1 MIFNWR
7 IAVFRSVF
15 TKFVSL
21 FMLILLASFLVLSTI
36 LTSLV
41 NTYNI
46 DVKMNSMADAAYSA
60 SLYLRDQF
68 AESECE
74 EFTEYLR
81 LEKSQIMPV
90 VDLLSINVDNMMLWV
105 VDEAGNTV
113 LMGGSWKA
121 DSPHTDDNL
130 AKDTVFPE
138 DVIHTLS
145 ADGTLSDTGNLSG
158 FFRKGHCTYGVA
170 LYAPDS
176 HFIGAVIA
184 STDSVGMSALLEA
197 MDNTVLMS
205 TLWIMLAALIAVYF
219 ITERMVAPLKSMSR
233 AAKSFAKGQFDARVT
248 VTGSDEIA
256 ELAVAFNNMAENLAI
271 ANEMQRS
278 FVANVSHD
286 LRTPMTTI
294 SGFIDGILSGAIPK
308 EKQEYY
314 LGVISEEVRRLSR
327 LVSALLDISRMQA
340 GERKF
345 AMADFDICELSRQV
359 LISFEQKIEGKKLDV
374 SFECDSDRMDVVG
387 DRDAIHQ
394 VLYNICDNAIKFS
407 YDGGKFD
414 IRIAEKDKKM
424 HVSVYNEGVG
434 IPSEDVGRIFD
445 RFYKSDKSRGLDKS
459 GVGLG
464 MYISRT
470 IIDAHGEKIW
480 AESEPGQWCRFT
492 FTLQKSYTSPMDKR
506 KINSERN
513 TRDAGKDMTV

>member
-1 MIFNWR
+1 
-7 IAVFRSVF
+7 
-15 TKFVSL
+15 
-21 FMLILLASFLVLSTI
+21 
-36 LTSLV
+36 
-41 NTYNI
+41 
-46 DVKMNSMADAAYSA
+46 
-60 SLYLRDQF
+60 
-68 AESECE
+68 
-74 EFTEYLR
+74 
-81 LEKSQIMPV
+81 
-90 VDLLSINVDNMMLWV
+90 
-105 VDEAGNTV
+105 
-113 LMGGSWKA
+113 
-121 DSPHTDDNL
+121 
-130 AKDTVFPE
+130 
-138 DVIHTLS
+138 
-145 ADGTLSDTGNLSG
+145 
-158 FFRKGHCTYGVA
+158 
-170 LYAPDS
+170 
-176 HFIGAVIA
+176 
-184 STDSVGMSALLEA
+184 
-197 MDNTVLMS
+197 MS

-345 AMADFDICELSRQV
+345 AMAEFDICELSRQV

-374 SFECDSDRMDVVG
+374 SFECDSDRMDVIG

-407 YDGGKFD
+407 HDGGKFD
-414 IRIAEKDKKM
+414 IRIAEKDKKTYI
-424 HVSVYNEGVG
+424 SVYNEGVG

-492 FTLQKSYTSPMDKR
+492 FTLQKSYTSPVDKR
-506 KINSERN
+506 RINSERN

>member
-1 MIFNWR
+1 
-7 IAVFRSVF
+7 
-15 TKFVSL
+15 
-21 FMLILLASFLVLSTI
+21 MLILLASFLVLSTI

-60 SLYLRDQF
+60 SMYLRGQ
-68 AESECE
+68 
-74 EFTEYLR
+74 FTESGCEDFTDYLH
-81 LEKSQIMPV
+81 EKKREIMPV

-105 VDEAGNTV
+105 VDETGDTV
-113 LMGGSWKA
+113 LTGGSWKA
-121 DSPHTDDNL
+121 DSAQSESLLMDAT
-130 AKDTVFPE
+130 FPE
-138 DVIHTLS
+138 SVIHTLNT
-145 ADGTLSDTGNLSG
+145 DGTISDTGNLSG
-158 FFRKGHCTYGVA
+158 FFDKGHCTYGVA

-176 HFIGAVIA
+176 RFIGAVIA
-184 STDSVGMSALLEA
+184 STDSVGMSQLLEA

-233 AAKSFAKGQFDARVT
+233 AAKSFAKGKFDARVT

-256 ELAVAFNNMAENLAI
+256 ELAVAFNNMAENLAT

-294 SGFIDGILSGAIPK
+294 SGFIDGILSGAIPE
-308 EKQEYY
+308 EKHEYY

-327 LVSALLDISRMQA
+327 LVTALLDISRMQA

-345 AMADFDICELSRQV
+345 TMADFDICELSRQV
-359 LISFEQKIEGKKLDV
+359 LVSFEQKIEAKKLDV
-374 SFECDSDRMDVVG
+374 SFECDSDRMDVIG

-407 YDGGKFD
+407 HDGGKYD
-414 IRIAEKDKKM
+414 IRITEKDKRI

-434 IPSEDVGRIFD
+434 IPSEDVARIFD

-480 AESEPGQWCRFT
+480 AESELGKWCRFT
-492 FTLQKSYTSPMDKR
+492 FTLPKGAAFPQR
-506 KINSERN
+506 KGTADRN
-513 TRDAGKDMTV
+513 TKDSGKDLTV

>member
-1 MIFNWR
+1 
-7 IAVFRSVF
+7 
-15 TKFVSL
+15 
-21 FMLILLASFLVLSTI
+21 MLILLASFLVLSTI

-46 DVKMNSMADAAYSA
+46 DVKTHSMANVSYSA
-60 SLYLRDQF
+60 SVYIRDQF
-68 AESECE
+68 VESDCTD
-74 EFTEYLR
+74 FTEYLHK
-81 LEKSQIMPV
+81 EKEQIMPV
-90 VDLLSINVDNMMLWV
+90 IDLLSTNVENMTLWV
-105 VDEAGNTV
+105 VDEFGETV
-113 LMGGSWKA
+113 LAGGSRK
-121 DSPHTDDNL
+121 TDP
-130 AKDTVFPE
+130 AHKDDLSVKSTTFPE
-138 DVIHTLS
+138 GVIHTIES
-145 ADGTLSDTGNLSG
+145 EGTLSDTGNLSG
-158 FFRKGHCTYGVA
+158 YFKNRHCTYGVA
-170 LYAPDS
+170 LYTPDS
-176 HFIGAVIA
+176 RFLGAVIA
-184 STDSVGMSALLEA
+184 STDSIGMSTLLEA

-256 ELAVAFNNMAENLAI
+256 ELAVAFNNMAENLAT

-294 SGFIDGILSGAIPK
+294 SGFIDGILSGAIPP
-308 EKQEYY
+308 EKQDYY
-314 LGVISEEVRRLSR
+314 LSVISEEVRRLSR

-345 AMADFDICELSRQV
+345 TMADFDICELSRQV
-359 LISFEQKIEGKKLDV
+359 LISFEQKIEAKKLDV
-374 SFECDSDRMDVVG
+374 SFECDSDRMDVIG

-407 YDGGKFD
+407 HNGGKYE
-414 IRIAEKDKKM
+414 IRITEKDRRI

-434 IPSEDVGRIFD
+434 IPSEDVARIFD

-470 IIDAHGEKIW
+470 IIDAHGEQIW
-480 AESEPGQWCRFT
+480 AESELGKWCRFT
-492 FTLQKSYTSPMDKR
+492 FTLQKASAFSQR
-506 KINSERN
+506 KSVDRNSK
-513 TRDAGKDMTV
+513 DSGKDLSI

>member
-1 MIFNWR
+1 
-7 IAVFRSVF
+7 
-15 TKFVSL
+15 
-21 FMLILLASFLVLSTI
+21 MLILLASFLVLSTI

-46 DVKMNSMADAAYSA
+46 DVKTHSMANVSYSA
-60 SLYLRDQF
+60 SVYIRDQF
-68 AESECE
+68 VESDCTD
-74 EFTEYLR
+74 FTEYLHK
-81 LEKSQIMPV
+81 EKEQIMPV
-90 VDLLSINVDNMMLWV
+90 IDLLSTNVENMTLWV
-105 VDEAGNTV
+105 VDEFGETV
-113 LMGGSWKA
+113 LAGGSRK
-121 DSPHTDDNL
+121 TDPSH
-130 AKDTVFPE
+130 KDDLSVKSTTFPE
-138 DVIHTLS
+138 GVIHTIES
-145 ADGTLSDTGNLSG
+145 EGTLSDTGNLSG
-158 FFRKGHCTYGVA
+158 YFKNRHCTYGVA
-170 LYAPDS
+170 LYTPDS
-176 HFIGAVIA
+176 RFLGAVIA
-184 STDSVGMSALLEA
+184 STDSIGMSTLLEA

-256 ELAVAFNNMAENLAI
+256 ELAVAFNNMAENLAT

-294 SGFIDGILSGAIPK
+294 SGFIDGILSGAIPP
-308 EKQEYY
+308 EKQDYY
-314 LGVISEEVRRLSR
+314 LSVISEEVRRLSR

-345 AMADFDICELSRQV
+345 TMADFDICELSRQV
-359 LISFEQKIEGKKLDV
+359 LISFEQKIEAKKLDV
-374 SFECDSDRMDVVG
+374 SFECDNDRMDVIG

-407 YDGGKFD
+407 HNGGKYE
-414 IRIAEKDKKM
+414 IRITEKDRRI

-434 IPSEDVGRIFD
+434 IPSEDVARIFD

-470 IIDAHGEKIW
+470 IIDAHGEQIW
-480 AESEPGQWCRFT
+480 AESELGKWCRFT
-492 FTLQKSYTSPMDKR
+492 FTLQKASAFSQR
-506 KINSERN
+506 KSVDRNSKD
-513 TRDAGKDMTV
+513 TGKDLSI

>member
-1 MIFNWR
+1 
-7 IAVFRSVF
+7 
-15 TKFVSL
+15 
-21 FMLILLASFLVLSTI
+21 MLILLASFLVLSTI

-60 SLYLRDQF
+60 SMYLRGQ
-68 AESECE
+68 
-74 EFTEYLR
+74 FTESGCEGFTDYLH
-81 LEKSQIMPV
+81 EKKREIMPV

-105 VDEAGNTV
+105 VDETGDTV
-113 LMGGSWKA
+113 LTGGSWKA
-121 DSPHTDDNL
+121 DSAQSESLLRDAT
-130 AKDTVFPE
+130 FPE
-138 DVIHTLS
+138 SVIHTLNT
-145 ADGTLSDTGNLSG
+145 DGTISDTGNLSG
-158 FFRKGHCTYGVA
+158 FFDKGHCTYGVA

-176 HFIGAVIA
+176 RFIGAVIA
-184 STDSVGMSALLEA
+184 STDSIGMSQLLEA

-233 AAKSFAKGQFDARVT
+233 AAKSFAKGKFDARVT

-256 ELAVAFNNMAENLAI
+256 ELAVAFNNMAENLAT

-294 SGFIDGILSGAIPK
+294 SGFIDGILSGAIPE
-308 EKQEYY
+308 EKHEYY

-327 LVSALLDISRMQA
+327 LVTALLDISRMQA

-345 AMADFDICELSRQV
+345 TMADFDICELSRQV
-359 LISFEQKIEGKKLDV
+359 LISFEQKIEAKKLDV
-374 SFECDSDRMDVVG
+374 SFECDSDRMDVIG

-407 YDGGKFD
+407 HDGGKYD
-414 IRIAEKDKKM
+414 IRITEKDKRI

-434 IPSEDVGRIFD
+434 IPSEDVAGIFD

-480 AESEPGQWCRFT
+480 AESELGKWCRFT
-492 FTLQKSYTSPMDKR
+492 FTLPKGAAFPQR
-506 KINSERN
+506 KGTADRN
-513 TRDAGKDMTV
+513 TKDSGKDLTV

>member
-1 MIFNWR
+1 M
-7 IAVFRSVF
+7 FRSVF

-60 SLYLRDQF
+60 SMYLRGQ
-68 AESECE
+68 
-74 EFTEYLR
+74 FTESGCEDFTDYLH
-81 LEKSQIMPV
+81 EKKREIMPV

-105 VDEAGNTV
+105 VDETGDTV
-113 LMGGSWKA
+113 LTGGSWKA
-121 DSPHTDDNL
+121 DSAQSESLLRDAT
-130 AKDTVFPE
+130 FPE
-138 DVIHTLS
+138 SVIHTLNT
-145 ADGTLSDTGNLSG
+145 DGTISDTGNLSG
-158 FFRKGHCTYGVA
+158 FFDKGHCTYGVA

-176 HFIGAVIA
+176 RFIGAVIA
-184 STDSVGMSALLEA
+184 STDSVGMSQLLEA

-233 AAKSFAKGQFDARVT
+233 AAKSFAKGKFDARVT

-256 ELAVAFNNMAENLAI
+256 ELAVAFNNMAENLAT

-294 SGFIDGILSGAIPK
+294 SGFIDGILSGAIPE
-308 EKQEYY
+308 EKHEYY

-327 LVSALLDISRMQA
+327 LVTALLDISRMQA

-345 AMADFDICELSRQV
+345 TMADFDICELSRQV
-359 LISFEQKIEGKKLDV
+359 LISFEQKIEAKKLDV
-374 SFECDSDRMDVVG
+374 SFECDSDRMDVIG

-407 YDGGKFD
+407 HDGGKYD
-414 IRIAEKDKKM
+414 IRITEKDKRI

-434 IPSEDVGRIFD
+434 IPSEDVARIFD

-480 AESEPGQWCRFT
+480 AESELGKWCRFT
-492 FTLQKSYTSPMDKR
+492 FTLPKGAAFPQR
-506 KINSERN
+506 KGTADRN
-513 TRDAGKDMTV
+513 TKDSGKDLTV

>member
-1 MIFNWR
+1 M
-7 IAVFRSVF
+7 FRSVF

-60 SLYLRDQF
+60 SLYLRSQF
-68 AESECE
+68 MKSECDQ
-74 EFTEYLR
+74 FTEYLHK
-81 LEKSQIMPV
+81 EKSQIMPV

-105 VDEAGNTV
+105 VDESGDTV
-113 LMGGSWKA
+113 LAGGSWKA
-121 DSPHTDDNL
+121 NSDQADD
-130 AKDTVFPE
+130 APKDATFPKS
-138 DVIHTLS
+138 ILHTLS
-145 ADGTLSDTGNLSG
+145 TEGTISDTGNLSG
-158 FFRKGHCTYGVA
+158 FFEKGHCTYGVA

-176 HFIGAVIA
+176 SFIGAVIA
-184 STDSVGMSALLEA
+184 STDSLGMSQLLEA

-233 AAKSFAKGQFDARVT
+233 AAKSFAKGKFDARVT

-256 ELAVAFNNMAENLAI
+256 ELAVAFNNMAENLAT

-308 EKQEYY
+308 EKHEYY

-345 AMADFDICELSRQV
+345 TMADFDICELSRQV
-359 LISFEQKIEGKKLDV
+359 LISFEQKIEAKKLDV
-374 SFECDSDRMDVVG
+374 SFECDNDRMDVIG

-407 YDGGKFD
+407 HDGGKYD
-414 IRIAEKDKKM
+414 IRITEKDKRI

-434 IPSEDVGRIFD
+434 IPDEDVARIFD

-470 IIDAHGEKIW
+470 IIDAHGESIW
-480 AESEPGQWCRFT
+480 AESECGKWCRFT
-492 FTLQKSYTSPMDKR
+492 FTMQKASAFPQRKGSP
-506 KINSERN
+506 ERN
-513 TRDAGKDMTV
+513 IKDSGKDLSI

>member
-1 MIFNWR
+1 
-7 IAVFRSVF
+7 
-15 TKFVSL
+15 
-21 FMLILLASFLVLSTI
+21 MLILLASFLVLSTI

-46 DVKMNSMADAAYSA
+46 DVKMNAMADAAYSA
-60 SLYLRDQF
+60 SLYLKDQF
-68 AESECE
+68 AESGYE
-74 EFTEYLR
+74 EFTEYLDK
-81 LEKSQIMPV
+81 EKDKIIPV
-90 VDLLSINVDNMMLWV
+90 MYLLSINVDDMKIWV
-105 VDEAGNTV
+105 VNEEGEIVFT
-113 LMGGSWKA
+113 GGSR
-121 DSPHTDDNL
+121 HTDSRHPDSFQ
-130 AKDTVFPE
+130 AVDSSFPE
-138 DVIHTLS
+138 SVVHTIS
-145 ADGTLSDTGNLSG
+145 TEGTLSDTGNLDG
-158 FFRKGHCTYGVA
+158 FFSKGHCTYGVA
-170 LYAPDS
+170 LYSTDS
-176 HFIGAVIA
+176 SFIGAVIA
-184 STDSVGMSALLEA
+184 STNSVGMSKLLEA

-256 ELAVAFNNMAENLAI
+256 ELAVAFNNMAENLAT

-294 SGFIDGILSGAIPK
+294 SGFIDGILSGAIPQ
-308 EKQEYY
+308 EKQSYY
-314 LGVISEEVRRLSR
+314 LSVISEEVRRLSR

-345 AMADFDICELSRQV
+345 TMAEFDICELSRQV
-359 LISFEQKIEGKKLDV
+359 LISFEQKIEAKKLDV
-374 SFECDSDRMDVVG
+374 SFDCDNDRMDVIG

-407 YDGGKFD
+407 HEGGKYD
-414 IRIAEKDKKM
+414 IRITEKEKRI

-434 IPSEDVGRIFD
+434 IPNEDVARIFD

-470 IIDAHGEKIW
+470 IIDAHGENIW
-480 AESEPGQWCRFT
+480 AESELGKWCRFT
-492 FTLQKSYTSPMDKR
+492 FTLQKSTAFSQR
-506 KINSERN
+506 KGMTERN
-513 TRDAGKDMTV
+513 SRDSGKDFNV

>member
-1 MIFNWR
+1 M
-7 IAVFRSVF
+7 FRSVF

-21 FMLILLASFLVLSTI
+21 FMLILLASFLVLTTI

-41 NTYNI
+41 NTYNM
-46 DVKMNSMADAAYSA
+46 DVKMNSMADAAYSV
-60 SLYLRDQF
+60 SVYLRDQYI
-68 AESECE
+68 ESEQAS
-74 EFTEYLR
+74 FDNYLISHR
-81 LEKSQIMPV
+81 DHIMPV
-90 VDLLSINVDNMMLWV
+90 IDLLSVNVDDMVLWV
-105 VDEAGNTV
+105 VDETGAPILT
-113 LMGGSWKA
+113 GGSGQKQVPPSGTVPETEA
-121 DSPHTDDNL
+121 SFPDSVMQAL
-130 AKDTVFPE
+130 RAE
-138 DVIHTLS
+138 
-145 ADGTLSDTGNLSG
+145 GNLSDSGTLDG
-158 FFRKGHCTYGVA
+158 FFHRGHCTYGIG
-170 LYAPDS
+170 LYTTDS
-176 HFIGAVIA
+176 RFIGAVIA
-184 STDSVGMSALLEA
+184 SAESGGMNELLEA

-233 AAKSFAKGQFDARVT
+233 AAKSFANGKFDARVT

-278 FVANVSHD
+278 FIANVSHD

-294 SGFIDGILSGAIPK
+294 SGFIDGILSGAIPP

-314 LGVISEEVRRLSR
+314 LGVVSEEVRRLSR

-345 AMADFDICELSRQV
+345 TMTEFDICELSRQV
-359 LISFEQKIEGKKLDV
+359 LISFEQKIDAKKLDV
-374 SFECDSDRMDVVG
+374 SFECDSDRMDVLA

-407 YDGGKFD
+407 YEGGKYALH
-414 IRIAEKDKKM
+414 ITEKEKRI
-424 HVSVYNEGVG
+424 HVSVYDEGVG
-434 IPSEDVGRIFD
+434 IPAEDVPRIFD
-445 RFYKSDKSRGLDKS
+445 RFYKSDESRGLDKT

-470 IIDAHGEKIW
+470 IIEAHGEKIW
-480 AESEPGQWCRFT
+480 AESEYGKWCRFT
-492 FTLQKSYTSPMDKR
+492 FTLPKPSGFPLDKR
-506 KINSERN
+506 KNLTDRN
-513 TRDAGKDMTV
+513 ARESGKGMTV

>member
-1 MIFNWR
+1 MFK
-7 IAVFRSVF
+7 SVF

-60 SLYLRDQF
+60 SLYLRDQY
-68 AESECE
+68 AASECE
-74 EFTEYLR
+74 EFTEYLQKDKAGIIP
-81 LEKSQIMPV
+81 L
-90 VDLLSINVDNMMLWV
+90 VDLLSINVDNMRLWI
-105 VDEAGNTV
+105 VDESGDTV

-121 DSPHTDDNL
+121 DPDQPDKTPSAT
-130 AKDTVFPE
+130 FPAS
-138 DVIHTLS
+138 VIQTLS
-145 ADGTLSDTGNLSG
+145 EAGTISDSGNLDG
-158 FFRKGHCTYGVA
+158 FFVKSHCTYGVA
-170 LYAPDS
+170 LYDDDS
-176 HFIGAVIA
+176 AFIGAVIA
-184 STDSVGMSALLEA
+184 STGSVGMSKLLEA

-256 ELAVAFNNMAENLAI
+256 ELAIAFNNMAEDLAT

-294 SGFIDGILSGAIPK
+294 SGFIDGILSGAIPQ
-308 EKQEYY
+308 ERQEYY

-345 AMADFDICELSRQV
+345 NMAEFDICELSRQV

-374 SFECDSDRMDVVG
+374 SFSCDCDRMDVIG

-407 YDGGKFD
+407 HDGGKYD
-414 IRIAEKDKKM
+414 IRITEKDKRI

-434 IPSEDVGRIFD
+434 IPSEDVARIFD

-470 IIDAHGEKIW
+470 IIEAHGERIW
-480 AESEPGQWCRFT
+480 AESEQGKWCRFT
-492 FTLQKSYTSPMDKR
+492 FTLQKPSAFPPR
-506 KINSERN
+506 KIASDRNSK
-513 TRDAGKDMTV
+513 DSGKDLSV

>member
-1 MIFNWR
+1 
-7 IAVFRSVF
+7 
-15 TKFVSL
+15 
-21 FMLILLASFLVLSTI
+21 MLILLASFLVLSTI

-60 SLYLRDQF
+60 SMYLRGQ
-68 AESECE
+68 
-74 EFTEYLR
+74 FTESGCEDFTDYLH
-81 LEKSQIMPV
+81 EKKREIMPV

-105 VDEAGNTV
+105 VDETGDTV
-113 LMGGSWKA
+113 LTGGSWKA
-121 DSPHTDDNL
+121 DSAQSESLLRDAT
-130 AKDTVFPE
+130 FPE
-138 DVIHTLS
+138 SVIHTLNT
-145 ADGTLSDTGNLSG
+145 DGTISDTGNLSG
-158 FFRKGHCTYGVA
+158 FFDKGHCTYGVA

-176 HFIGAVIA
+176 GFIGAVIA
-184 STDSVGMSALLEA
+184 STDSVGMSQLLEA

-233 AAKSFAKGQFDARVT
+233 AAKSFAKGKFDARVT

-256 ELAVAFNNMAENLAI
+256 ELAVAFNNMAENLAT

-294 SGFIDGILSGAIPK
+294 SGFIDGILSGAIPE
-308 EKQEYY
+308 EKHEYY

-327 LVSALLDISRMQA
+327 LVTALLDISRMQA

-345 AMADFDICELSRQV
+345 TMADFDICELSRQV
-359 LISFEQKIEGKKLDV
+359 LISFEQKIEAKKLDV
-374 SFECDSDRMDVVG
+374 SFECDSDRMDVIG

-407 YDGGKFD
+407 HDGGKYD
-414 IRIAEKDKKM
+414 IRITEKDKRI

-434 IPSEDVGRIFD
+434 IPSEDVARIFD

-480 AESEPGQWCRFT
+480 AESELGKWCRVT
-492 FTLQKSYTSPMDKR
+492 FTLPKGAAFPQR
-506 KINSERN
+506 KGTADRN
-513 TRDAGKDMTV
+513 TKDSGKDLTV

>member
-1 MIFNWR
+1 
-7 IAVFRSVF
+7 
-15 TKFVSL
+15 
-21 FMLILLASFLVLSTI
+21 MLILLASFLVLSTI

-46 DVKMNSMADAAYSA
+46 DVKTHSMANVSYSA
-60 SLYLRDQF
+60 SIYIRDQF
-68 AESECE
+68 IESESKD
-74 EFTEYLR
+74 FTEYLHK
-81 LEKSQIMPV
+81 EKEQIMPV
-90 VDLLSINVDNMMLWV
+90 IDLLSTNVENMTLWV
-105 VDEAGNTV
+105 VDEFGETV
-113 LMGGSWKA
+113 LVGGSRKT
-121 DSPHTDDNL
+121 DSAHKDDLIN
-130 AKDTVFPE
+130 KSITFPE
-138 DVIHTLS
+138 DVIHTIES
-145 ADGTLSDTGNLSG
+145 EGTLSDTGNLSG
-158 FFRKGHCTYGVA
+158 YFKNRHCTYGVA
-170 LYAPDS
+170 LYTPDS
-176 HFIGAVIA
+176 RFLGAVIA
-184 STDSVGMSALLEA
+184 STDSVGMSTLLEA

-256 ELAVAFNNMAENLAI
+256 ELAVAFNNMAENLAT

-294 SGFIDGILSGAIPK
+294 SGFIDGILSGAIPP
-308 EKQEYY
+308 EKQDYY
-314 LGVISEEVRRLSR
+314 LSVISEEVRRLSR

-345 AMADFDICELSRQV
+345 TMADFDICELSRQV
-359 LISFEQKIEGKKLDV
+359 LISFEQKIETKKLDV
-374 SFECDSDRMDVVG
+374 SFECDSDRMDVIG

-407 YDGGKFD
+407 YDGGKYE
-414 IRIAEKDKKM
+414 IRITEKDRRI

-434 IPSEDVGRIFD
+434 IPSEDVARIFD

-470 IIDAHGEKIW
+470 IIDAHGEQIW
-480 AESEPGQWCRFT
+480 AESELGKWCRFT
-492 FTLQKSYTSPMDKR
+492 FTLQKTSAFTQR
-506 KINSERN
+506 KSADRNSK
-513 TRDAGKDMTV
+513 DSGKDLGI

>member
-1 MIFNWR
+1 M
-7 IAVFRSVF
+7 FRSVF

-46 DVKMNSMADAAYSA
+46 DVKTHSMANVSYSA
-60 SLYLRDQF
+60 SVYIRDQF
-68 AESECE
+68 VESDCTD
-74 EFTEYLR
+74 FTEYLHK
-81 LEKSQIMPV
+81 EKEQIMPV
-90 VDLLSINVDNMMLWV
+90 IDLLSTNVENMTLWV
-105 VDEAGNTV
+105 VDEFGETV
-113 LMGGSWKA
+113 LAGGSRK
-121 DSPHTDDNL
+121 TDPSH
-130 AKDTVFPE
+130 KDDLSVKSTTFPE
-138 DVIHTLS
+138 GVIHTIES
-145 ADGTLSDTGNLSG
+145 EGTLSDTGNLSG
-158 FFRKGHCTYGVA
+158 YFKNRHCTYGVA
-170 LYAPDS
+170 LYTPDS
-176 HFIGAVIA
+176 RFLGAVIA
-184 STDSVGMSALLEA
+184 STDSIGMSTLLEA

-256 ELAVAFNNMAENLAI
+256 ELAVAFNNMAENLAT

-294 SGFIDGILSGAIPK
+294 SGFIDGILSGAIPP
-308 EKQEYY
+308 EKQDYY
-314 LGVISEEVRRLSR
+314 LSVISEEVRRLSR

-345 AMADFDICELSRQV
+345 TMADFDICELSRQV
-359 LISFEQKIEGKKLDV
+359 LISFEQKIEAKKLDV
-374 SFECDSDRMDVVG
+374 SFECDSDRMDVIG

-407 YDGGKFD
+407 HNGGKYE
-414 IRIAEKDKKM
+414 IRITEKDRRI

-434 IPSEDVGRIFD
+434 IPSEDVARIFD

-470 IIDAHGEKIW
+470 IIDAHGEQIW
-480 AESEPGQWCRFT
+480 AESELGKWCRFT
-492 FTLQKSYTSPMDKR
+492 FTLQKASAFSQR
-506 KINSERN
+506 KSVDTNSK
-513 TRDAGKDMTV
+513 DSGKDLSI

>member
-1 MIFNWR
+1 M
-7 IAVFRSVF
+7 FRSVF

-21 FMLILLASFLVLSTI
+21 FMLILLASFLVLTTI

-60 SLYLRDQF
+60 SVYLHRQF
-68 AESECE
+68 LSSDSTDFK
-74 EFTEYLR
+74 EFLSAR
-81 LEKSQIMPV
+81 HSQIMPV
-90 VDLLSINVDNMMLWV
+90 VDLLSVNVDNMMLWV
-105 VDEAGNTV
+105 VDETGETI

-121 DSPHTDDNL
+121 DTTNSTDSHNSRMS
-130 AKDTVFPE
+130 FPE
-138 DVIHTLS
+138 TVIHTLS
-145 ADGTLSDTGNLSG
+145 AEGTLSDSGNLDG
-158 FFRKGHCTYGVA
+158 YFQKGHCTYGVA
-170 LYAPDS
+170 LYDADS
-176 HFIGAVIA
+176 RFIGAVIA
-184 STDSVGMSALLEA
+184 STDSIGMSKLLEA

-233 AAKSFAKGQFDARVT
+233 AAKSFANGQFDARVT

-256 ELAVAFNNMAENLAI
+256 ELAVAFNNMAENLAV

-294 SGFIDGILSGAIPK
+294 SGFIDGILSGAIPP

-314 LGVISEEVRRLSR
+314 LGIVSEEVRRLSR

-345 AMADFDICELSRQV
+345 TMAEFDICELSRQV
-359 LISFEQKIEGKKLDV
+359 LISFEQKIESKKLDV

-407 YDGGKFD
+407 YERGRYE
-414 IRIAEKDKKM
+414 IRITEKDKRIW
-424 HVSVYNEGVG
+424 VSVYNEGVG
-434 IPSEDVGRIFD
+434 IPDEDVGRIFD

-470 IIDAHGEKIW
+470 IIEAHGEKIW
-480 AESEPGQWCRFT
+480 AESEPGKWCRFVFTMTKPST
-492 FTLQKSYTSPMDKR
+492 FPIDKR
-506 KINSERN
+506 KITAERN
-513 TRDAGKDMTV
+513 TKDSGKDMTL

>member
-1 MIFNWR
+1 M
-7 IAVFRSVF
+7 FRSVF

-21 FMLILLASFLVLSTI
+21 FMLILLASFLVLTTI

-46 DVKMNSMADAAYSA
+46 DAKMNSMADAAYSV
-60 SLYLRDQF
+60 SVYLRDQYI
-68 AESECE
+68 ESEQTG
-74 EFTEYLR
+74 FDNYLI
-81 LEKSQIMPV
+81 SQKDSIMPV
-90 VDLLSINVDNMMLWV
+90 IDLLSVNVDDMALWV
-105 VDEAGNTV
+105 VDETGASILT
-113 LMGGSWKA
+113 GGSGQEKSPDGA
-121 DSPHTDDNL
+121 VPETEASFPDSVMQALRT
-130 AKDTVFPE
+130 
-138 DVIHTLS
+138 
-145 ADGTLSDTGNLSG
+145 DGTLSDSGTLDG
-158 FFRKGHCTYGVA
+158 FFQRGHCTYGIG
-170 LYAPDS
+170 LYTRDS
-176 HFIGAVIA
+176 RFVGAVIA
-184 STDSVGMSALLEA
+184 SAESGGMNELLEA

-233 AAKSFAKGQFDARVT
+233 AARSFANGKFDARVT

-278 FVANVSHD
+278 FIANVSHD

-294 SGFIDGILSGAIPK
+294 AGFIDGILSGAIPP

-314 LGVISEEVRRLSR
+314 LGVVSEEVRRLSR

-345 AMADFDICELSRQV
+345 TMAEFDICELSRQV
-359 LISFEQKIEGKKLDV
+359 LISFEQKIDAKKLDV
-374 SFECDSDRMDVVG
+374 SFECDSDRMDVLA

-407 YDGGKFD
+407 YACGKYE
-414 IRIAEKDKKM
+414 IRIAEKDKRI
-424 HVSVYNEGVG
+424 HVSVYDEGVG
-434 IPSEDVGRIFD
+434 IPAEDVPRIFD
-445 RFYKSDKSRGLDKS
+445 RFYKSDKSRGLDKT

-464 MYISRT
+464 MYISRA
-470 IIDAHGEKIW
+470 IIEAHGEKIW
-480 AESEPGQWCRFT
+480 AESEYGKWCRFT
-492 FTLQKSYTSPMDKR
+492 FTLPKPSGFPLDKR
-506 KINSERN
+506 KNLTDRN
-513 TRDAGKDMTV
+513 AKESGKGMTV

>member
-1 MIFNWR
+1 M
-7 IAVFRSVF
+7 FRSVF

-60 SLYLRDQF
+60 SMYLRGQ
-68 AESECE
+68 
-74 EFTEYLR
+74 FTESGCEDFTDYLH
-81 LEKSQIMPV
+81 EKKREIMPV

-105 VDEAGNTV
+105 VDETGDTV
-113 LMGGSWKA
+113 LTGGSWKA
-121 DSPHTDDNL
+121 DSAQSESLLRNAT
-130 AKDTVFPE
+130 FPE
-138 DVIHTLS
+138 SVIHTLNT
-145 ADGTLSDTGNLSG
+145 DGTISDTGNLSG
-158 FFRKGHCTYGVA
+158 FFDKGHCTYGVA

-176 HFIGAVIA
+176 RFIGAVIA
-184 STDSVGMSALLEA
+184 STDSVGMSQLLEA

-233 AAKSFAKGQFDARVT
+233 AAKSFAKGKFDARVT

-256 ELAVAFNNMAENLAI
+256 ELAVAFNNMAENLAT

-294 SGFIDGILSGAIPK
+294 SGFIDGILSGAIPE
-308 EKQEYY
+308 EKHEYY

-327 LVSALLDISRMQA
+327 LVTALLDISRMQA

-345 AMADFDICELSRQV
+345 TMADFDICELSRQV
-359 LISFEQKIEGKKLDV
+359 LISFEQKIEAKKLDV
-374 SFECDSDRMDVVG
+374 SFECDSDRMDVIG

-407 YDGGKFD
+407 HDGGKYD
-414 IRIAEKDKKM
+414 IRITEKDKRI

-434 IPSEDVGRIFD
+434 IPSEDVARIFD

-480 AESEPGQWCRFT
+480 AESELGKWCRFT
-492 FTLQKSYTSPMDKR
+492 FTLPKGAAFPQR
-506 KINSERN
+506 KGTADRN
-513 TRDAGKDMTV
+513 TKDSGKDLTV

>member
-1 MIFNWR
+1 M
-7 IAVFRSVF
+7 FRSVF

-60 SLYLRDQF
+60 SMYLRGQ
-68 AESECE
+68 
-74 EFTEYLR
+74 FTESGCEDFTDYLH
-81 LEKSQIMPV
+81 EKKREIMPV

-105 VDEAGNTV
+105 VDETGDTV
-113 LMGGSWKA
+113 LTGGSWKA
-121 DSPHTDDNL
+121 DSAQSESLLRNAT
-130 AKDTVFPE
+130 FPE
-138 DVIHTLS
+138 SVIHTLNT
-145 ADGTLSDTGNLSG
+145 DGTISDTGNLSG
-158 FFRKGHCTYGVA
+158 FFDKGHCTYGVA

-176 HFIGAVIA
+176 RFIGAVIA
-184 STDSVGMSALLEA
+184 STDSIGMSQLLEA

-233 AAKSFAKGQFDARVT
+233 AAKSFAKGKFDARVT

-256 ELAVAFNNMAENLAI
+256 ELAVAFNNMAENLAT

-294 SGFIDGILSGAIPK
+294 SGFIDGILSGAIPE
-308 EKQEYY
+308 EKHEYY

-327 LVSALLDISRMQA
+327 LVTALLDISRMQA

-345 AMADFDICELSRQV
+345 TMADFDICELSRQV
-359 LISFEQKIEGKKLDV
+359 LISFEQKIEAKKLDV
-374 SFECDSDRMDVVG
+374 SFECDSDRMDVIG

-407 YDGGKFD
+407 HDGGKYD
-414 IRIAEKDKKM
+414 IRITEKDKRI

-434 IPSEDVGRIFD
+434 IPSEDVARIFD

-480 AESEPGQWCRFT
+480 AESELGKWCRFT
-492 FTLQKSYTSPMDKR
+492 FTLPKGAAFPQR
-506 KINSERN
+506 KGTADRN
-513 TRDAGKDMTV
+513 TKDSGKDLTV

>member
-1 MIFNWR
+1 
-7 IAVFRSVF
+7 
-15 TKFVSL
+15 
-21 FMLILLASFLVLSTI
+21 MLILLASFLVLSTI

-60 SLYLRDQF
+60 SMYLRGQ
-68 AESECE
+68 
-74 EFTEYLR
+74 FTESGCEDFTDYLH
-81 LEKSQIMPV
+81 EKKREIMPV

-105 VDEAGNTV
+105 VDETGDTV
-113 LMGGSWKA
+113 LTGGSWTA
-121 DSPHTDDNL
+121 DSAQSESLLRDAT
-130 AKDTVFPE
+130 FPE
-138 DVIHTLS
+138 SVIHTLNT
-145 ADGTLSDTGNLSG
+145 DGTISDTGNLSG
-158 FFRKGHCTYGVA
+158 FFDKGHCTYGVA

-176 HFIGAVIA
+176 RFIGAVIA
-184 STDSVGMSALLEA
+184 STDSVGMSQLLEA

-233 AAKSFAKGQFDARVT
+233 AAKSFAKGKFDARVT

-256 ELAVAFNNMAENLAI
+256 ELAVAFNNMAENLAT

-294 SGFIDGILSGAIPK
+294 SGFIDGILSGAIPE
-308 EKQEYY
+308 EKHEYY

-327 LVSALLDISRMQA
+327 LVTALLDISRMQA

-345 AMADFDICELSRQV
+345 TMADFDICELSRQV
-359 LISFEQKIEGKKLDV
+359 LISFEQKIEAKKLDV
-374 SFECDSDRMDVVG
+374 SFECDSDRMDVIG

-407 YDGGKFD
+407 HDGGKYD
-414 IRIAEKDKKM
+414 IRITEKDKRI

-434 IPSEDVGRIFD
+434 IPSEDVARIFD

-480 AESEPGQWCRFT
+480 AESELGKWCRFT
-492 FTLQKSYTSPMDKR
+492 FTLPKGAAFPQR
-506 KINSERN
+506 KGTADRN
-513 TRDAGKDMTV
+513 TKDSGKDLTV

>member
-1 MIFNWR
+1 
-7 IAVFRSVF
+7 
-15 TKFVSL
+15 
-21 FMLILLASFLVLSTI
+21 MLILLASFLVLSTI

-46 DVKMNSMADAAYSA
+46 DVKTHSMANVSYSA
-60 SLYLRDQF
+60 SIYIRDQF
-68 AESECE
+68 IESESKD
-74 EFTEYLR
+74 FTEYLHK
-81 LEKSQIMPV
+81 EKEQIMPV
-90 VDLLSINVDNMMLWV
+90 IDLLSTNVENMTLWV
-105 VDEAGNTV
+105 VDEFGETV
-113 LMGGSWKA
+113 LVGGSRKT
-121 DSPHTDDNL
+121 DSAHKDDLIN
-130 AKDTVFPE
+130 KSITFPE
-138 DVIHTLS
+138 DVIHTIES
-145 ADGTLSDTGNLSG
+145 EGTLSDTGNLSG
-158 FFRKGHCTYGVA
+158 YFKNRHCTYGVA
-170 LYAPDS
+170 LYTPDS
-176 HFIGAVIA
+176 RFLGAVIA
-184 STDSVGMSALLEA
+184 STDSVGMSTLLEA

-256 ELAVAFNNMAENLAI
+256 ERAVAFNNMAENLAT

-294 SGFIDGILSGAIPK
+294 SGFIDGILSGAIPP
-308 EKQEYY
+308 EKQDYY
-314 LGVISEEVRRLSR
+314 LSVISEEVRRLSR

-345 AMADFDICELSRQV
+345 TMADFDICELSRQV
-359 LISFEQKIEGKKLDV
+359 LISFEQKIETKKLDV
-374 SFECDSDRMDVVG
+374 SFECDSDRMDVIG

-407 YDGGKFD
+407 YDGGKYE
-414 IRIAEKDKKM
+414 IRITEKDRRI

-434 IPSEDVGRIFD
+434 IPSEDVARIFD

-470 IIDAHGEKIW
+470 IIDAHGEQIW
-480 AESEPGQWCRFT
+480 AESELGKWCRFT
-492 FTLQKSYTSPMDKR
+492 FTLQKTSAFTQR
-506 KINSERN
+506 KSADRNSK
-513 TRDAGKDMTV
+513 DSGKDLGI

>member
-1 MIFNWR
+1 
-7 IAVFRSVF
+7 
-15 TKFVSL
+15 
-21 FMLILLASFLVLSTI
+21 MLILLASFLVLSTI

-60 SLYLRDQF
+60 SMYLRGQ
-68 AESECE
+68 
-74 EFTEYLR
+74 FTESGCEDFTDYLHGKKR
-81 LEKSQIMPV
+81 EIMPV

-105 VDEAGNTV
+105 VDETGDTV
-113 LMGGSWKA
+113 LTGGSWKA
-121 DSPHTDDNL
+121 DSAQSESLLRDAT
-130 AKDTVFPE
+130 FPE
-138 DVIHTLS
+138 SVIHTLNT
-145 ADGTLSDTGNLSG
+145 DGTISNTGNLCG
-158 FFRKGHCTYGVA
+158 FFDKGHCTYGVA

-176 HFIGAVIA
+176 RFIGAVIA
-184 STDSVGMSALLEA
+184 STDSIGMSQLLEA

-233 AAKSFAKGQFDARVT
+233 AAKSFAKGKFDARVT

-256 ELAVAFNNMAENLAI
+256 ELAVAFNNMAENLAT

-294 SGFIDGILSGAIPK
+294 SGFIDGILSGAIPE
-308 EKQEYY
+308 EKHEYY

-327 LVSALLDISRMQA
+327 LVTALLDISRMQA

-345 AMADFDICELSRQV
+345 TMADFDICELSRQV
-359 LISFEQKIEGKKLDV
+359 LISFEQKIEAKKLDV
-374 SFECDSDRMDVVG
+374 SFECDSDRMDVIG

-407 YDGGKFD
+407 HDGGKYD
-414 IRIAEKDKKM
+414 IRITEKDKRI

-434 IPSEDVGRIFD
+434 IPSEDVARIFD

-480 AESEPGQWCRFT
+480 AESELGKWCRFT
-492 FTLQKSYTSPMDKR
+492 FTLPKGAAFPQR
-506 KINSERN
+506 KGTADRN
-513 TRDAGKDMTV
+513 TKDSGKDLTV

>member
-1 MIFNWR
+1 M
-7 IAVFRSVF
+7 FRSVF

-60 SLYLRDQF
+60 SMYLRGQ
-68 AESECE
+68 
-74 EFTEYLR
+74 FTESGCEDFTDYLH
-81 LEKSQIMPV
+81 EKKREIMPV

-105 VDEAGNTV
+105 VDETGDTV
-113 LMGGSWKA
+113 LTGGSWKA
-121 DSPHTDDNL
+121 DSAQSESLLRDAT
-130 AKDTVFPE
+130 FPE
-138 DVIHTLS
+138 SVIHTLNK
-145 ADGTLSDTGNLSG
+145 DGTISDTGNLSG
-158 FFRKGHCTYGVA
+158 FFDKGHCTYGVA

-176 HFIGAVIA
+176 RFIGAVIA
-184 STDSVGMSALLEA
+184 STDSIGMSQLLEA

-233 AAKSFAKGQFDARVT
+233 AAKSFAKGKFDARVT

-256 ELAVAFNNMAENLAI
+256 ELAVAFNNMAENLAT

-294 SGFIDGILSGAIPK
+294 SGFIDGILSGAIPE
-308 EKQEYY
+308 EKHEYY

-327 LVSALLDISRMQA
+327 LVTALLDISRMQA

-345 AMADFDICELSRQV
+345 TMADFDICELSRQV
-359 LISFEQKIEGKKLDV
+359 LISFEQKIEAKKLDV
-374 SFECDSDRMDVVG
+374 SFECDSDRMDVIG

-407 YDGGKFD
+407 HDGGKYD
-414 IRIAEKDKKM
+414 IRITEKDKRI

-434 IPSEDVGRIFD
+434 IPSEDVARIFD

-480 AESEPGQWCRFT
+480 AESELGKWCRFT
-492 FTLQKSYTSPMDKR
+492 FTLPKGAAFPQR
-506 KINSERN
+506 KGTADRN
-513 TRDAGKDMTV
+513 TKDSGKDLTV

>member
-1 MIFNWR
+1 
-7 IAVFRSVF
+7 
-15 TKFVSL
+15 
-21 FMLILLASFLVLSTI
+21 MLILLASFLVLSTI

-60 SLYLRDQF
+60 SMYLRGQ
-68 AESECE
+68 
-74 EFTEYLR
+74 FTESGCEDFTDYLH
-81 LEKSQIMPV
+81 EKKREIMPV

-105 VDEAGNTV
+105 VDETGDTV
-113 LMGGSWKA
+113 LTGGSWKA
-121 DSPHTDDNL
+121 DSAQSESLLRNAT
-130 AKDTVFPE
+130 FPE
-138 DVIHTLS
+138 SVIHTLNT
-145 ADGTLSDTGNLSG
+145 DGTISDTGNLSG
-158 FFRKGHCTYGVA
+158 FFDKGHCTYGVA

-176 HFIGAVIA
+176 RFIGAVIA
-184 STDSVGMSALLEA
+184 STDSVGMSQLLEA

-233 AAKSFAKGQFDARVT
+233 AAKSFAKGKFDARVT

-256 ELAVAFNNMAENLAI
+256 ELAVAFNNMAENLAT

-294 SGFIDGILSGAIPK
+294 SGFIDGILSGAIPE
-308 EKQEYY
+308 EKHEYY

-327 LVSALLDISRMQA
+327 LVTALLDISRMQA

-345 AMADFDICELSRQV
+345 TMADFDICELSRQV
-359 LISFEQKIEGKKLDV
+359 LISFEQKIEAKKLDV
-374 SFECDSDRMDVVG
+374 SFECDSDRMDVIG

-407 YDGGKFD
+407 HDGGKYD
-414 IRIAEKDKKM
+414 IRITEKDKRI

-434 IPSEDVGRIFD
+434 IPSEDVARIFD

-480 AESEPGQWCRFT
+480 AESELGKWCRFT
-492 FTLQKSYTSPMDKR
+492 FTLPKGAAFPQR
-506 KINSERN
+506 KGTADRN
-513 TRDAGKDMTV
+513 TKDSGKDLTV

>member
-1 MIFNWR
+1 M
-7 IAVFRSVF
+7 FRSVF

-60 SLYLRDQF
+60 SMYLRGQ
-68 AESECE
+68 
-74 EFTEYLR
+74 FTESGCEDFTDYLH
-81 LEKSQIMPV
+81 EKKREIMPV

-105 VDEAGNTV
+105 VDETGDTV
-113 LMGGSWKA
+113 LTGGSWKA
-121 DSPHTDDNL
+121 DSAQSESLLRDAT
-130 AKDTVFPE
+130 FPE
-138 DVIHTLS
+138 SVIHTLNT
-145 ADGTLSDTGNLSG
+145 DGTISDTGNLSG
-158 FFRKGHCTYGVA
+158 FFDKGHCTYGVA

-176 HFIGAVIA
+176 RFIGAVIA
-184 STDSVGMSALLEA
+184 STDSIGMSQLLEA

-233 AAKSFAKGQFDARVT
+233 AAKSFAKGKFDARVT

-256 ELAVAFNNMAENLAI
+256 ELAVAFNNMAENLAT

-294 SGFIDGILSGAIPK
+294 SGFIDGILSGAIPE
-308 EKQEYY
+308 EKHEYY

-327 LVSALLDISRMQA
+327 LVTALLDISRMQA

-345 AMADFDICELSRQV
+345 TMADFDICELSRQV
-359 LISFEQKIEGKKLDV
+359 LISFEQKIEAKKLDV
-374 SFECDSDRMDVVG
+374 SFECDSDRMDVIG

-407 YDGGKFD
+407 HDGGKYD
-414 IRIAEKDKKM
+414 IRITEKDKRI

-434 IPSEDVGRIFD
+434 IPSEDVARIFD

-480 AESEPGQWCRFT
+480 AESELGKWCRFT
-492 FTLQKSYTSPMDKR
+492 FTLPKGAAFPQR
-506 KINSERN
+506 KGTADRN
-513 TRDAGKDMTV
+513 TKDSGKDMTV

>member
-1 MIFNWR
+1 M
-7 IAVFRSVF
+7 FRSVF

-46 DVKMNSMADAAYSA
+46 DVKTHSMANVSYSA
-60 SLYLRDQF
+60 SVYIRDQF
-68 AESECE
+68 VESDCTD
-74 EFTEYLR
+74 FTEYLHK
-81 LEKSQIMPV
+81 EKEQIMPV
-90 VDLLSINVDNMMLWV
+90 IDLLSTNVENMTLWV
-105 VDEAGNTV
+105 VDEFGETV
-113 LMGGSWKA
+113 LAGGSRK
-121 DSPHTDDNL
+121 TDP
-130 AKDTVFPE
+130 AHKDDLSVKSTTFPE
-138 DVIHTLS
+138 GVIHTIES
-145 ADGTLSDTGNLSG
+145 EGTLSDTGNLSG
-158 FFRKGHCTYGVA
+158 YFKNRHCTYGVA
-170 LYAPDS
+170 LYTPDS
-176 HFIGAVIA
+176 RFLGAVIA
-184 STDSVGMSALLEA
+184 STDSIGMSTLLEA

-256 ELAVAFNNMAENLAI
+256 ELAVAFNNMAENLAT

-294 SGFIDGILSGAIPK
+294 SGFIDGILSGAIPP
-308 EKQEYY
+308 EKQDYY
-314 LGVISEEVRRLSR
+314 LSVISEEVRRLSR

-345 AMADFDICELSRQV
+345 TMADFDICELSRQV
-359 LISFEQKIEGKKLDV
+359 LISFEQKIEAKKLDV
-374 SFECDSDRMDVVG
+374 SFECDSDRMDVIG

-407 YDGGKFD
+407 HNGGKYE
-414 IRIAEKDKKM
+414 IRITEKDRRI

-434 IPSEDVGRIFD
+434 IPSEDVARIFD

-470 IIDAHGEKIW
+470 IIDAHGEQIW
-480 AESEPGQWCRFT
+480 AESELGKWCRFT
-492 FTLQKSYTSPMDKR
+492 FTLQKASAFSQR
-506 KINSERN
+506 KSVDRNSK
-513 TRDAGKDMTV
+513 DSGKDLSI

>member
-1 MIFNWR
+1 M
-7 IAVFRSVF
+7 FRSVF

-60 SLYLRDQF
+60 SMYLRGQ
-68 AESECE
+68 
-74 EFTEYLR
+74 FTESGCEGFTDYLH
-81 LEKSQIMPV
+81 EKKREIMPV

-105 VDEAGNTV
+105 VDETGDTV
-113 LMGGSWKA
+113 LTGGSWKA
-121 DSPHTDDNL
+121 DSAQSESLLRDAT
-130 AKDTVFPE
+130 FPE
-138 DVIHTLS
+138 SVIHTLNT
-145 ADGTLSDTGNLSG
+145 DGTISDTGNLSG
-158 FFRKGHCTYGVA
+158 FFDKGHCTYGVA

-176 HFIGAVIA
+176 RFIGAVIA
-184 STDSVGMSALLEA
+184 STDSIGMSQLLEA

-233 AAKSFAKGQFDARVT
+233 AAKSFAKGKFDARVT

-256 ELAVAFNNMAENLAI
+256 ELAVAFNNMAENLAT

-294 SGFIDGILSGAIPK
+294 SGFIDGILSGAIPE
-308 EKQEYY
+308 EKHEYY

-327 LVSALLDISRMQA
+327 LVTALLDISRMQA

-345 AMADFDICELSRQV
+345 TMADFDICELSRQV
-359 LISFEQKIEGKKLDV
+359 LISFEQKIEAKKLDV
-374 SFECDSDRMDVVG
+374 SFECDSDRMDVIG

-407 YDGGKFD
+407 HDGGKYD
-414 IRIAEKDKKM
+414 IRITEKDKRI

-434 IPSEDVGRIFD
+434 IPSEDVARIFD

-480 AESEPGQWCRFT
+480 AESELGKWCRFT
-492 FTLQKSYTSPMDKR
+492 FTLPKGAAFPQR
-506 KINSERN
+506 KGTADRN
-513 TRDAGKDMTV
+513 TKDSGKDLTV

>member
-1 MIFNWR
+1 M
-7 IAVFRSVF
+7 FRSVF

-46 DVKMNSMADAAYSA
+46 DVKTHSMANVSYSA
-60 SLYLRDQF
+60 SIYIRDQF
-68 AESECE
+68 IKSECKD
-74 EFTEYLR
+74 FTEYLHK
-81 LEKSQIMPV
+81 EKEQIMPV
-90 VDLLSINVDNMMLWV
+90 IDLLSTNVENMTLWV
-105 VDEAGNTV
+105 VDEFGETV
-113 LMGGSWKA
+113 LVGGSRK
-121 DSPHTDDNL
+121 TDP
-130 AKDTVFPE
+130 AHKDDLINKSITFPE
-138 DVIHTLS
+138 DVIHTIES
-145 ADGTLSDTGNLSG
+145 EGTLSDTGNLSG
-158 FFRKGHCTYGVA
+158 YFKNRHCTYGVA
-170 LYAPDS
+170 LYTPDS
-176 HFIGAVIA
+176 RFLGAVIA
-184 STDSVGMSALLEA
+184 STDSVGMSTLLEA

-256 ELAVAFNNMAENLAI
+256 ELAVAFNNMAENLAT

-294 SGFIDGILSGAIPK
+294 SGFIDGILSGAIPP
-308 EKQEYY
+308 EKQDYY
-314 LGVISEEVRRLSR
+314 LSVISEEVRRLSR

-345 AMADFDICELSRQV
+345 TMADFDICELSRQV
-359 LISFEQKIEGKKLDV
+359 LISFEQKIETKKLDV
-374 SFECDSDRMDVVG
+374 SFECDSDRMDVIG

-407 YDGGKFD
+407 YDGGKYE
-414 IRIAEKDKKM
+414 IRITEKDRRI

-434 IPSEDVGRIFD
+434 IPSEDVARIFD

-470 IIDAHGEKIW
+470 IIDAHGEQIW
-480 AESEPGQWCRFT
+480 TESELGKWCRFT
-492 FTLQKSYTSPMDKR
+492 FTLQKTSAFTQR
-506 KINSERN
+506 KSADRNSK
-513 TRDAGKDMTV
+513 DSGKDLSI

>member
-1 MIFNWR
+1 
-7 IAVFRSVF
+7 
-15 TKFVSL
+15 
-21 FMLILLASFLVLSTI
+21 MLILLASFLVLSTI

-46 DVKMNSMADAAYSA
+46 DVKTHSMANVSYSA
-60 SLYLRDQF
+60 SIYIRDQF
-68 AESECE
+68 IKSECKD
-74 EFTEYLR
+74 FTEYLHK
-81 LEKSQIMPV
+81 EKEQIMPV
-90 VDLLSINVDNMMLWV
+90 IDLLSTNVENMTLWV
-105 VDEAGNTV
+105 VDEFGETV
-113 LMGGSWKA
+113 LVGGSRKTA
-121 DSPHTDDNL
+121 PAHKDDLIN
-130 AKDTVFPE
+130 KSITFPE
-138 DVIHTLS
+138 DVIHTIES
-145 ADGTLSDTGNLSG
+145 EGTLSDTGNLSG
-158 FFRKGHCTYGVA
+158 YFKNRHCTYGVA
-170 LYAPDS
+170 LYTPDS
-176 HFIGAVIA
+176 RFLGAVIA
-184 STDSVGMSALLEA
+184 STDSVGMSTLLEA

-256 ELAVAFNNMAENLAI
+256 ELAVAFNNMAENLAT

-294 SGFIDGILSGAIPK
+294 SGFIDGILSGAIPP
-308 EKQEYY
+308 EKQDYY
-314 LGVISEEVRRLSR
+314 LSVISEEVRRLSR

-345 AMADFDICELSRQV
+345 TMADFDICELSRQV
-359 LISFEQKIEGKKLDV
+359 LISFEQKIETKKLDV
-374 SFECDSDRMDVVG
+374 SFECDSDRMDVIG

-407 YDGGKFD
+407 YDGGKYE
-414 IRIAEKDKKM
+414 IRITEKDRRI

-434 IPSEDVGRIFD
+434 IPSEDVARIFD

-470 IIDAHGEKIW
+470 IIDAHGEQIW
-480 AESEPGQWCRFT
+480 AESELGKWCRFT
-492 FTLQKSYTSPMDKR
+492 FTLQKTSAFTQR
-506 KINSERN
+506 KSADRNSK
-513 TRDAGKDMTV
+513 DSGKDLSI

>member
-1 MIFNWR
+1 M
-7 IAVFRSVF
+7 FRSVF

-46 DVKMNSMADAAYSA
+46 DVKTHSMANVSYSA
-60 SLYLRDQF
+60 SVYIRDQF
-68 AESECE
+68 VESDCT
-74 EFTEYLR
+74 EFTEYLHK
-81 LEKSQIMPV
+81 EKEQIIPV
-90 VDLLSINVDNMMLWV
+90 IDLLSTNVENMTLWV
-105 VDEAGNTV
+105 VDEFGETV
-113 LMGGSWKA
+113 LAGGSRKTGPA
-121 DSPHTDDNL
+121 HKDDL
-130 AKDTVFPE
+130 SVKSTTFPE
-138 DVIHTLS
+138 GVIHTIES
-145 ADGTLSDTGNLSG
+145 EGTLSDTGNLSG
-158 FFRKGHCTYGVA
+158 YFKNRHCTYGVA
-170 LYAPDS
+170 LYTPDS
-176 HFIGAVIA
+176 RFLGAVIA
-184 STDSVGMSALLEA
+184 STDSIGMSTLLEA

-256 ELAVAFNNMAENLAI
+256 ELAVAFNNMAENLAT

-294 SGFIDGILSGAIPK
+294 SGFIDGILSGAIPP
-308 EKQEYY
+308 EKQDYY
-314 LGVISEEVRRLSR
+314 LSVISEEVRRLSR

-345 AMADFDICELSRQV
+345 TMADFDICELSRQV
-359 LISFEQKIEGKKLDV
+359 LISFEQKIEAKKLDV
-374 SFECDSDRMDVVG
+374 SFECDNDRMDVIG

-407 YDGGKFD
+407 HNGGKYE
-414 IRIAEKDKKM
+414 IRITEKDRRI

-434 IPSEDVGRIFD
+434 IPSEDVARIFD

-470 IIDAHGEKIW
+470 IIDAHGEQIW
-480 AESEPGQWCRFT
+480 AESELGKWCRFT
-492 FTLQKSYTSPMDKR
+492 FTLQKASAFSQR
-506 KINSERN
+506 KSVDRNSK
-513 TRDAGKDMTV
+513 DSGKDLSI

>member
-1 MIFNWR
+1 M
-7 IAVFRSVF
+7 FRSVF

-60 SLYLRDQF
+60 SMYLRGQ
-68 AESECE
+68 
-74 EFTEYLR
+74 FTESGCEDFTDYLH
-81 LEKSQIMPV
+81 EKKREIMPV

-105 VDEAGNTV
+105 VDETGDTV
-113 LMGGSWKA
+113 LTGGSWKA
-121 DSPHTDDNL
+121 DSAQSESLLRNAT
-130 AKDTVFPE
+130 FPE
-138 DVIHTLS
+138 SVIHTLNT
-145 ADGTLSDTGNLSG
+145 DGTISDTGNLSG
-158 FFRKGHCTYGVA
+158 FFDKGHCTYGVA

-176 HFIGAVIA
+176 RFIGAVIA
-184 STDSVGMSALLEA
+184 STDSVGMSQLLEA

-233 AAKSFAKGQFDARVT
+233 AAKSFAKGKFDARVT

-256 ELAVAFNNMAENLAI
+256 ELAVAFNNMAENLAT

-294 SGFIDGILSGAIPK
+294 SGFIDGILSGAIPE
-308 EKQEYY
+308 EKHEYY

-327 LVSALLDISRMQA
+327 LVTALLDISRMQA

-345 AMADFDICELSRQV
+345 TMADFDICELSRQV
-359 LISFEQKIEGKKLDV
+359 LISFEQKIEAKKLDV
-374 SFECDSDRMDVVG
+374 SFECDSDRMDVIG

-407 YDGGKFD
+407 HDGGKYD
-414 IRIAEKDKKM
+414 IRITEKDKRI

-434 IPSEDVGRIFD
+434 IPSEDVARIFD

-480 AESEPGQWCRFT
+480 AESELGKWCRFT
-492 FTLQKSYTSPMDKR
+492 FTLPKGAAFPQR
-506 KINSERN
+506 KGTADRN
-513 TRDAGKDMTV
+513 TKDSGKDMTV

>member
-1 MIFNWR
+1 M
-7 IAVFRSVF
+7 FRSVF

-46 DVKMNSMADAAYSA
+46 DVKTHSMANVSYSA
-60 SLYLRDQF
+60 SVYIRDQF
-68 AESECE
+68 VESDCTD
-74 EFTEYLR
+74 FTEYLHK
-81 LEKSQIMPV
+81 EKEQIIPV
-90 VDLLSINVDNMMLWV
+90 IDLLSTNVENMTLWV
-105 VDEAGNTV
+105 VDEFGETV
-113 LMGGSWKA
+113 LAGGSRK
-121 DSPHTDDNL
+121 TDPSH
-130 AKDTVFPE
+130 KDDLSVKSTTFPE
-138 DVIHTLS
+138 GVIHTIES
-145 ADGTLSDTGNLSG
+145 EGTLSDTGNLSG
-158 FFRKGHCTYGVA
+158 YFKNRHCTYGVA
-170 LYAPDS
+170 LYTPDS
-176 HFIGAVIA
+176 RFLGAVIA
-184 STDSVGMSALLEA
+184 STDSIGMSTLLEA

-256 ELAVAFNNMAENLAI
+256 ELAVAFNNMAENLAT

-294 SGFIDGILSGAIPK
+294 SGFIDGILSGAIPP
-308 EKQEYY
+308 EKQDYY
-314 LGVISEEVRRLSR
+314 LSVISEEVRRLSR

-345 AMADFDICELSRQV
+345 TMADFDICELSRQV
-359 LISFEQKIEGKKLDV
+359 LISFEQKIEAKKLDV
-374 SFECDSDRMDVVG
+374 SFECDSDRMDVIG

-407 YDGGKFD
+407 HNGGKYE
-414 IRIAEKDKKM
+414 IRITEKDRRI

-434 IPSEDVGRIFD
+434 IPSEDVARIFD

-470 IIDAHGEKIW
+470 IIDAHGEQIW
-480 AESEPGQWCRFT
+480 AESELGKWCRFT
-492 FTLQKSYTSPMDKR
+492 FTLQKASAFSQR
-506 KINSERN
+506 KSVDRNSK
-513 TRDAGKDMTV
+513 DSGKDLSI